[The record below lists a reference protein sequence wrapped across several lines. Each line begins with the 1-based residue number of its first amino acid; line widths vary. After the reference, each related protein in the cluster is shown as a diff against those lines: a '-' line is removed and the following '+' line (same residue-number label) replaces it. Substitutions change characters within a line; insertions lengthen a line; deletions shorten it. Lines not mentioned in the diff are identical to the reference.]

1 MAAGFLPGRGER
13 RRRTGE
19 KRSELR
25 GLCRVTG
32 HRWGCGSGASEKAR
46 FRYGLRALLYGES
59 LEDTLLD
66 GSRTE
71 TYGDGGYQTYDEGFV
86 IRTPDGSVFQIT
98 VKQEC

>member
-1 MAAGFLPGRGER
+1 MYENEER
-13 RRRTGE
+13 ITE
-19 KRSELR
+19 TE
-25 GLCRVTG
+25 VVD
-32 HRWGCGSGASEKAR
+32 
-46 FRYGLRALLYGES
+46 GLRALLYGES